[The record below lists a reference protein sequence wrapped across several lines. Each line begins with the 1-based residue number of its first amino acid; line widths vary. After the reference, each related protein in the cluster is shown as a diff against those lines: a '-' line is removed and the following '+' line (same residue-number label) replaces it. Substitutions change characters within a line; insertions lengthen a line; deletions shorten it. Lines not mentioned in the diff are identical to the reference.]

1 MPDLT
6 ETQKSILWTV
16 AQHER
21 REPGSLVDA
30 DDLADYVASSTTE
43 IQREIQGLIGR
54 GLLANAESEEEAP
67 LRLTPAGWK
76 AVQHFEV

>member
-21 REPGSLVDA
+21 REPGSLIDT
-30 DDLADYVASSTTE
+30 DDLADYVSSGTPE

-54 GLLANAESEEEAP
+54 GLLANTESEEEAP